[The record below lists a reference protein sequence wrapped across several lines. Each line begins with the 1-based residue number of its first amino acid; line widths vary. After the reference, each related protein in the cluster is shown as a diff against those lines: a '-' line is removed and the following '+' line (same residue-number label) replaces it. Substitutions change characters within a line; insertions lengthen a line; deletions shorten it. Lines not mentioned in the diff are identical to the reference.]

1 MISTKGRYSI
11 RILLD
16 LAEHRSGGYIPM
28 KEVAARQNISL
39 KYIEKLMPALKTAGF
54 IESVHGIGG
63 GYRLAREPETC
74 TLWDILQC
82 SEGNL
87 APVSCLKDGAGLC
100 ARSAE
105 CRTLPVWEGYYRM
118 TRDYFSGCHS
128 GGPDEHPPGGQLR
141 HLNIRRPDRNCPSQ
155 PGRRIFSGFDEK
167 SGCKT
172 AGSLV

>member
-16 LAEHRSGGYIPM
+16 LAEHRS
-28 KEVAARQNISL
+28 
-39 KYIEKLMPALKTAGF
+39 
-54 IESVHGIGG
+54 G

-118 TRDYFSGCHS
+118 TRDYFSGVTLADLMDTPQ
-128 GGPDEHPPGGQLR
+128 GD
-141 HLNIRRPDRNCPSQ
+141 NYVI
-155 PGRRIFSGFDEK
+155 
-167 SGCKT
+167 
-172 AGSLV
+172 